1 MVASCLL
8 SETVPLPVTTPLSI
22 LPVVNPK
29 ASVLFQLTSPGPRK
43 YISFTVV
50 SSFAVNVKSVF
61 SPL

>member
-8 SETVPLPVTTPLSI
+8 SEIVPPPVTTPLFTTPI
-22 LPVVNPK
+22 ENPK
-29 ASVLFQLTSPGPRK
+29 PVVLFQLTSPGPRK

-61 SPL
+61 SPV